1 MYTVKRAPK
10 IRETL
15 RLEDGEKVLEVKVS
29 LDVSE
34 AVDRYWKYYENFCIA
49 KDAIRKAPSE
59 VSQEQFGN
67 AVLAL
72 FGFVF
77 GGDQTR
83 DILSFYDGNY
93 AEMLTDIAPFVL
105 DVVYPKLREA
115 SKTHIKKVR
124 GMRR

>member
-1 MYTVKRAPK
+1 MYTIKRAPK

-15 RLEDGEKVLEVKVS
+15 RLEDGEKTLEVKVD
-29 LDVSE
+29 LDINE

-49 KDAIRKAPSE
+49 RDAIQKSPSE

-77 GGDQTR
+77 GGDQAR

-115 SKTHIKKVR
+115 SKAHAKKVR
-124 GMRR
+124 GMRQ